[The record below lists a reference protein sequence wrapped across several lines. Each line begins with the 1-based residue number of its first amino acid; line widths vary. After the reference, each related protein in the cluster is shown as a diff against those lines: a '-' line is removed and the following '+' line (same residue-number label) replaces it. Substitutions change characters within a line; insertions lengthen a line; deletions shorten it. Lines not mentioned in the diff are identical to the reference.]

1 MMRLSTDDSFK
12 LLRKMEDVTVTA
24 DAVKCPAKLGRPF
37 GSRDSC
43 KRKTP
48 DRSHLCKAS
57 DDIDA
62 RNAEYESDTSRCQVV
77 FEALAV
83 LKMVMVRSRVSRD
96 VPPELVIMAEQVL
109 TMAGE
114 WMPEV
119 LSGAAAPGAPS

>member
-1 MMRLSTDDSFK
+1 MMRSSTDDSFK
-12 LLRKMEDVTVTA
+12 LLRKMEDVAVTV

-48 DRSHLCKAS
+48 DRSHLCKAANDS
-57 DDIDA
+57 NA
-62 RNAEYESDTSRCQVV
+62 RNADYESDARHLQVV
-77 FEALAV
+77 FEAIAV
-83 LKMVMVRSRVSRD
+83 LKMVMVRSRVNRD

-114 WMPEV
+114 WMPEA
-119 LSGAAAPGAPS
+119 LSRAAAPGAPS